1 MTFAGTSVCNGDS
14 GGGMV
19 LPRGG
24 TSGSNTVWQI
34 RGLVS
39 VGVAIQGKIK
49 CDTSQYVVFTDVAK
63 HLDWI
68 QEILS
73 HNP

>member
-1 MTFAGTSVCNGDS
+1 MCNGDS

-19 LPRGG
+19 FPRIG
-24 TSGSNTVWQI
+24 TSGSSTVWQI

-39 VGVAIQGKIK
+39 VGVAFQGKDI

-68 QEILS
+68 QGILNR
-73 HNP
+73 NP